1 MKVLY
6 PFLIMV
12 SAIMIISLSMPSS
25 TSDEL
30 VYAQQEENQTDFIEI
45 QEEVKLTLGKSIYI

>member
-6 PFLIMV
+6 SIFIVATTMIVPLLI
-12 SAIMIISLSMPSS
+12 LSS
-25 TSDEL
+25 TDGEL

-45 QEEVKLTLGKSIYI
+45 QKK